1 MVLSVIRGQH
11 CASSADASLLCNEL
25 TQHFLL
31 IPGGT
36 LSLSL
41 MRMRAHTH
49 THELHVHRV
58 VVNKGFWPAAR
69 ISFSPLI
76 ELLSRALISNNN
88 I

>member
-36 LSLSL
+36 LTLLL
-41 MRMRAHTH
+41 MRMRTH
-49 THELHVHRV
+49 T
-58 VVNKGFWPAAR
+58 
-69 ISFSPLI
+69 SFMYTGWL
-76 ELLSRALISNNN
+76 
-88 I
+88 